1 MQKRI
6 AHITDSHL
14 GDPTALSRGINPDK
28 NLEAALKHAIDIG
41 IDELIFGGDIGY
53 DNSYERFFKTLN
65 KYKPEFKIVLGNHDN
80 LQEVKKYYAGQFKAD
95 GLYHSKE
102 DEYYKYIWLDSSSE
116 SVDPQQMAWLESE
129 VNTSKRIVI
138 FVHHPVLGFETGM
151 DATYPLKNRDEV
163 NAILQQCR
171 QNVTIFCGHYHM
183 PDKRTNGKITQ
194 YITPALSFQVK
205 KNSTD
210 IEIITPYFGYR
221 LITLTDGTISTRL
234 VTNYYDRFITGP
246 EH

>member
-1 MQKRI
+1 MLKRI

-53 DNSYERFFKTLN
+53 DERYQHFFKMLE
-65 KYKPEFKIVLGNHDN
+65 KYKPGFKIVLGNHDN
-80 LQEVKKYYAGQFKAD
+80 FQEVKKYYSRQFQAD

-102 DEYYKYIWLDSSSE
+102 DEYYKYIWLNSSSE
-116 SVDPQQMAWLESE
+116 SIGPQQMAWLESE

-151 DATYPLKNRDEV
+151 DAVYPLKNRDEV
-163 NAILQQCR
+163 FALLQQCR

-221 LITLTDGTISTRL
+221 LITLTENNIRTRL